1 MVVCISFQ
9 QRNILPHISVIPIGI
24 LVYVHKRR
32 SILCIDPEKGT
43 GRPLEESGNVKTGA
57 TERETETV
65 DDFRNGRKTDRHLVQ
80 FGNLSVTVYIP
91 VFDITRPIFAKGLLR
106 RVGHIGIVNE
116 QTLGNITEFLI

>member
-1 MVVCISFQ
+1 MISGT
-9 QRNILPHISVIPIGI
+9 VGKPIA
-24 LVYVHKRR
+24 R
-32 SILCIDPEKGT
+32 
-43 GRPLEESGNVKTGA
+43 
-57 TERETETV
+57 
-65 DDFRNGRKTDRHLVQ
+65 VQ